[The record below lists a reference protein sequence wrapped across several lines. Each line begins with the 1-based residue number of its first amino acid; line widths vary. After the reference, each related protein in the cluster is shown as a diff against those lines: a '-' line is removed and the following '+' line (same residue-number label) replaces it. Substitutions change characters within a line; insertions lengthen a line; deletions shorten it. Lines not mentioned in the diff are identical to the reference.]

1 MPADPITISLW
12 PEGQVPLAKGTAPED
27 TPSLTVYPP
36 KGRGNGAAIVVCPG
50 GGYGHLAPHEAEPV
64 ARWANAHGMVGLV
77 LKYRLGNQGYKHP
90 AMLTDAQRAI
100 RTARHRAGE
109 WSIDPARVAIL
120 GFSAGGHLA
129 STAATHFDAGNPRA
143 DDPIDRQSSRPDAA
157 ILVYPVI
164 DMGGRPAH
172 AGSRAN
178 LLGPNPDPALVANLS
193 NHTQVTRETPP
204 TFLVHSFEDKAVP
217 VENSL
222 RFALA
227 LEANGVPFAMQ
238 VYEHGPHGYGMGKP
252 EYPET
257 MAWPDQCAAWL
268 KSRGFL
274 KG

>member
-1 MPADPITISLW
+1 MA
-12 PEGQVPLAKGTAPED
+12 
-27 TPSLTVYPP
+27 
-36 KGRGNGAAIVVCPG
+36 
-50 GGYGHLAPHEAEPV
+50 
-64 ARWANAHGMVGLV
+64 
-77 LKYRLGNQGYKHP
+77 
-90 AMLTDAQRAI
+90 
-100 RTARHRAGE
+100 
-109 WSIDPARVAIL
+109 
-120 GFSAGGHLA
+120 
-129 STAATHFDAGNPRA
+129 
-143 DDPIDRQSSRPDAA
+143 
-157 ILVYPVI
+157 
-164 DMGGRPAH
+164 GRPAH

-238 VYEHGPHGYGMGKP
+238 VYEHGPHGYGMGKL